1 MLYVCAASRV
11 VGSERLCVHRN
22 CDSGVAVGQAG
33 RRSDCIPLPASHSPD
48 ANALPLNIASRSE
61 RTRHAARHRRIVAD
75 RFALNKGK
83 LQTLHDSSIFGLHRC
98 RIPFM
103 SGLWALVEWPQED
116 LYVSCKL
123 NSYLKARSDVLFF
136 LSKNWTHC
144 FHIFYLQPKLKGTMY
159 NQW

>member
-1 MLYVCAASRV
+1 MCAASHV
-11 VGSERLCVHRN
+11 VGSERLCVRRN

-61 RTRHAARHRRIVAD
+61 RTRHAARHRRRRIVAD

-103 SGLWALVEWPQED
+103 SGHWALVEWPRED
-116 LYVSCKL
+116 LYVSSKL
-123 NSYLKARSDVLFF
+123 NSYLNAKSDLLFWVC
-136 LSKNWTHC
+136 LYSKNEQIVST
-144 FHIFYLQPKLKGTMY
+144 FSPTT
-159 NQW
+159 